1 MKTISQSY
9 LRSIYLRLAGVVM
22 LVVVLALAANAY
34 LSHRAF
40 ERALA
45 PEMAKKVA
53 SGGAS
58 ARSLLLKAMEL
69 RIGFREVYGIEQTF
83 DDLKGS
89 IPEVSYV
96 AVTDAQGTILYQR
109 FTAPAGGAEHFR
121 KPEVLAALAAPD
133 QTPPPVRVDK
143 QYIVSMPIVTPDRAV
158 GMLHIGVG
166 VDFVDKIVLD
176 MLYDVLVVLVV
187 ALFFTLELLNFM
199 AGTRLEASL
208 KALGETVERGAAGD
222 FAAARPHQG
231 DMAFGSVL
239 KLLEA
244 VRTRV
249 N

>member
-1 MKTISQSY
+1 MSQSY

-96 AVTDAQGTILYQR
+96 AVTDTQGTILYQR
-109 FTAPAGGAEHFR
+109 FTAPARALEFGA
-121 KPEVLAALAAPD
+121 
-133 QTPPPVRVDK
+133 
-143 QYIVSMPIVTPDRAV
+143 
-158 GMLHIGVG
+158 
-166 VDFVDKIVLD
+166 
-176 MLYDVLVVLVV
+176 
-187 ALFFTLELLNFM
+187 
-199 AGTRLEASL
+199 
-208 KALGETVERGAAGD
+208 
-222 FAAARPHQG
+222 
-231 DMAFGSVL
+231 
-239 KLLEA
+239 
-244 VRTRV
+244 
-249 N
+249 